1 MNAGLGKCSLGVASQ
16 YVDLAAEVFSLLS
29 DPTRI
34 RIVLALRAGETSVNE
49 LADLVGKSP
58 TAVSQHL
65 AKLRWG
71 RVVTTRQDGNR
82 VFYRLADEH
91 ARTLVAE
98 AVSHAEHALEP
109 RTAHQRAGVAPGA
122 GARVNGQEPPG
133 PGSDQGPDPRGTGPG
148 TGPATGAHR

>member
-1 MNAGLGKCSLGVASQ
+1 MDSQ
-16 YVDLAAEVFSLLS
+16 YVEVAAEVFSLLS

-34 RIVLALRAGETSVNE
+34 RLVLALRGTELSVNH
-49 LADLVGKSP
+49 LAELVGKSP

-82 VFYRLADEH
+82 VFYRLVDEH

-98 AVSHAEHALEP
+98 AVRHAERSLEP
-109 RTAHQRAGVAPGA
+109 RTAHERAGVGC
-122 GARVNGQEPPG
+122 
-133 PGSDQGPDPRGTGPG
+133 PR
-148 TGPATGAHR
+148 